1 MSHPPPTNAF
11 PQACRVAI
19 ILSCF
24 NRRQKT
30 LEAIRCVLA
39 QSALTHT
46 VLDFFITDDNS
57 HDGTAE
63 ALLHLH
69 PGIHLLKGNGSLFW
83 NGGMRL
89 AWSEALKG
97 DYDFYLWLNDDTFLF
112 PHTLQR
118 LLDTHAR
125 CMARHGQAGIV
136 VGSTCDDHGRTSY
149 GGERQT
155 SRLRPL
161 RLTTIPASVAVQ
173 SCDTFNGNCVLV
185 SKHAADVL
193 GNLDRDAERNDASL
207 HRAQQALLTFLD
219 QPCNAAHIFECETRL
234 SSDSGQ
240 AVTAFAHAANILQ
253 EVDRAVLAPRAV
265 LDQAGDEAVF
275 CVCRDDEGGHLLLTE
290 RLIGFQSTLSA
301 HEVVEGTIGF
311 DPACDRDWPLE
322 ADLGNAVHDLREPTL
337 VARPRVHD
345 CDPVE
350 RDPFDTLR
358 RAGATHAACAQLRR
372 AAIRWKAQRSSNR

>member
-1 MSHPPPTNAF
+1 MSHPLATNAF
-11 PQACRVAI
+11 QQACRVAL

-30 LEAIRCVLA
+30 LEAVRCVLA
-39 QSALTHT
+39 QSAAAHT
-46 VLDFFITDDNS
+46 VLDFFVTDDNS
-57 HDGTAE
+57 RDGTAE

-97 DYDFYLWLNDDTFLF
+97 NYDFYLWLNDDTFLF

-149 GGERQT
+149 GGERQA

-161 RLTTIPASVAVQ
+161 CLATIPASVAVQ

-193 GNLDRDAERNDASL
+193 GNLDRDFVHAIGDTDYGLRAKRAGIAMWVMPLFAGRCVNDN
-207 HRAQQALLTFLD
+207 RV
-219 QPCNAAHIFECETRL
+219 
-234 SSDSGQ
+234 SGSY
-240 AVTAFAHAANILQ
+240 A
-253 EVDRAVLAPRAV
+253 
-265 LDQAGDEAVF
+265 
-275 CVCRDDEGGHLLLTE
+275 
-290 RLIGFQSTLSA
+290 
-301 HEVVEGTIGF
+301 
-311 DPACDRDWPLE
+311 DPALPLRMRMRQAMGPKGLPWKPWLVLCRRHCGPLWPAYWLWPYLKIL
-322 ADLGNAVHDLREPTL
+322 ATSLQPS
-337 VARPRVHD
+337 RP
-345 CDPVE
+345 
-350 RDPFDTLR
+350 
-358 RAGATHAACAQLRR
+358 GSSG
-372 AAIRWKAQRSSNR
+372 RWTP